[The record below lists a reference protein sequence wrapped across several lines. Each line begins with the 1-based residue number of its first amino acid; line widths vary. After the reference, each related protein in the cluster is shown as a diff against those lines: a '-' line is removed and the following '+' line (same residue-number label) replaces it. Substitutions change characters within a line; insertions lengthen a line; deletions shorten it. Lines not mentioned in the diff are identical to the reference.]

1 MKIRFL
7 QIILGLGLI
16 ILFLPDLNAQKE
28 SKYGEDSLTC
38 IMNISLYREFYRQK
52 NFADAIGPWRAVFA
66 KCPRGTQNAYIDG
79 VKMFNSFIKNE
90 EDKEIKE
97 ILIDTLM
104 MIYDQ
109 RIEYFN
115 KRGYILGRKG
125 ADYFKFRPSAV
136 EESYNILN
144 ESVELEGNKSS
155 YSILGYYF
163 KSTIK
168 LVDKGFAPK
177 ALILEN
183 YDKISEIVDY
193 NINNNDP
200 KSALKY
206 ENTKGYI
213 ENAFEPYATC
223 ENLIS
228 IYSEKFAENPDDV
241 EQLNKIIK
249 LLDKKGCHEDPLYF
263 EANVKL
269 YEIDPSPESAF
280 LIGKMFLKKGEY
292 KNAAEYLEQA
302 SEMENKEKVG
312 DVYVF
317 LAESYRNMNNY
328 PKARSFAYK
337 AIEINPKNGNPYI
350 IIGDMYAASAKDCG
364 DNDLTKRVA
373 YWVAVDKYKKAK
385 RVDNSIEIIANKR
398 INNVSA
404 NFPNVQT
411 IFFHDLKEGDTY
423 KVGCWINENT
433 TVRAA
438 K

>member
-7 QIILGLGLI
+7 QIVFSLGFCL
-16 ILFLPDLNAQKE
+16 LFLSDINAQKGP
-28 SKYGEDSLTC
+28 KYGEDSASC
-38 IMNISLYREFYRQK
+38 VMNISLYREFYKQK
-52 NFADAIGPWRAVFA
+52 NFADAIGPWRAVFS

-79 VKMFNSFIKNE
+79 IKMFNSFIKKEN
-90 EDKEIKE
+90 DKEIKE
-97 ILIDTLM
+97 KLIDTLM

-125 ADYFKFRPSAV
+125 ADYYKLRPTAV
-136 EESYNILN
+136 EEAYNILN

-177 ALILEN
+177 SLILEN
-183 YDKISEIVDY
+183 YDKVSEIIDY
-193 NINNNDP
+193 NIINNA
-200 KSALKY
+200 KSKVKY

-228 IYSEKFAENPDDV
+228 IYTDKFAEDPDNV
-241 EQLNKIIK
+241 EQLKKIIK

-263 EANVKL
+263 ETNIKL
-269 YEIDPSPESAF
+269 YEIEPSPESAF
-280 LIGKMFLKKGEY
+280 LIGKMYLKKGEY
-292 KNAAEYLEQA
+292 KDAAQYLEQA
-302 SEMENKEKVG
+302 VDMENKEKVG

-317 LAESYRNMNNY
+317 LAESFRNMNNF
-328 PKARSFAYK
+328 PKARNYAYK
-337 AIEINPKNGNPYI
+337 AIEVNPEIGNPYI
-350 IIGDMYAASAKDCG
+350 IIGDMYASSAKDCG
-364 DNDLTKRVA
+364 GNELTNRVA
-373 YWVAVDKYKKAK
+373 YWAAVDKYKKAK
-385 RVDNSIEIIANKR
+385 KVDSSVAEMVNKR
-398 INNVSA
+398 IKSYSA
-404 NFPNVQT
+404 HFPDVQT

-423 KVGCWINENT
+423 KVECWINENT
-433 TVRAA
+433 IVRAA